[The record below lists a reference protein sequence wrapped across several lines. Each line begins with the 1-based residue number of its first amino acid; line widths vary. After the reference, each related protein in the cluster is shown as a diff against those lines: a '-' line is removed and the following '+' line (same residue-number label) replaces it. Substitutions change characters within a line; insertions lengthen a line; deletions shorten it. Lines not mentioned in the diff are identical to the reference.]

1 MGILIVAALAIVSGQ
16 SQAQSFADGL
26 QAYDGGDT
34 RASAEI
40 WRGLAEAG
48 DAEAQAALAMLY
60 SGGEGVPF
68 DMGRAAALYERAAKQ
83 GNVDAQL
90 NLGDFYARGTGV
102 RRDLTAA
109 HMWLGLAAAQ
119 GRSWAEARRRA
130 IARRMSAE
138 AVAEAERRAR
148 AWRPIKETP

>member
-1 MGILIVAALAIVSGQ
+1 MVILIVVALAVVSGR

-34 RASAEI
+34 RAAAEI
-40 WRGLAEAG
+40 WRDLAGAG
-48 DAEAQAALAMLY
+48 DAEAQAGLAMLY
-60 SGGEGVPF
+60 SAGEGVPF
-68 DMGRAAALYERAAKQ
+68 DMRRAVALYERAARQ

-90 NLGDFYARGTGV
+90 NLGDFYARGAGV

-109 HMWLGLAAAQ
+109 HMWLSLAAAQ
-119 GRSWAEARRRA
+119 GRTWAEARRRA
-130 IARRMSAE
+130 IARNMSAD

-148 AWRPIKETP
+148 AWRRKKERP

>member
-1 MGILIVAALAIVSGQ
+1 MGVLIAAALAIVSGRG
-16 SQAQSFADGL
+16 QAQSFADGL

-68 DMGRAAALYERAAKQ
+68 DMRRAAALYERAAKQ

-90 NLGDFYARGTGV
+90 NLGDFYARGAGV

-119 GRSWAEARRRA
+119 GRAWAEARRRA
-130 IARRMSAE
+130 IARRMSVE

>member
-1 MGILIVAALAIVSGQ
+1 MGVLIAAALAIVSGR

-68 DMGRAAALYERAAKQ
+68 DMRRAAALYERAAKQ

-90 NLGDFYARGTGV
+90 NLGDFYARGAGV

-119 GRSWAEARRRA
+119 GRTWAEARRRA
-130 IARRMSAE
+130 IARRMSVE

>member
-1 MGILIVAALAIVSGQ
+1 MVLLIVAALAVVSGR

-40 WRGLAEAG
+40 WRGLSEAG
-48 DAEAQAALAMLY
+48 NAEAQAALAMLH

-68 DMGRAAALYERAAKQ
+68 DMRRAAALYERTAKQ

-90 NLGDFYARGTGV
+90 NLGDFYARGAGV

-119 GRSWAEARRRA
+119 GRTWAEARRRA
-130 IARRMSAE
+130 IARRMSVE